1 MKKLFSKKK
10 NELKKANKSG
20 NSREAVEKAEQGFKA
35 LTFLSWLDK
44 HLQLRETKSNFPK
57 LPVIETNGAS
67 FEQSAPSNHSTD
79 GYNSSENDEE
89 DGSEKYCEVEENQG
103 DSPGSSSFSRKRD
116 LIPHKPLGQKRKQ
129 LKTNDDET
137 LEIMR
142 EIRER
147 FNHRKNHQTDAEDR
161 FAASL
166 ADDLRSLPE
175 KEKFMA
181 KLEIRNVIYKFQMKK
196 FNSPKS
202 NETSSNYNIYNP
214 SPFEGPFR
222 VDNNSY
228 LQGTFRSTG
237 NSHNFSVPANNFTC
251 NKTANGNNIYENL

>member
-1 MKKLFSKKK
+1 
-10 NELKKANKSG
+10 
-20 NSREAVEKAEQGFKA
+20 
-35 LTFLSWLDK
+35 
-44 HLQLRETKSNFPK
+44 
-57 LPVIETNGAS
+57 
-67 FEQSAPSNHSTD
+67 
-79 GYNSSENDEE
+79 
-89 DGSEKYCEVEENQG
+89 
-103 DSPGSSSFSRKRD
+103 
-116 LIPHKPLGQKRKQ
+116 
-129 LKTNDDET
+129 
-137 LEIMR
+137 MR

>member
-1 MKKLFSKKK
+1 MGPVLSKVHLQIIQLMATTHRRTTKKMVVK
-10 NELKKANKSG
+10 NTVKLKKTKGIPLAHPV
-20 NSREAVEKAEQGFKA
+20 SREKGTSF
-35 LTFLSWLDK
+35 
-44 HLQLRETKSNFPK
+44 H
-57 LPVIETNGAS
+57 TNHWG
-67 FEQSAPSNHSTD
+67 
-79 GYNSSENDEE
+79 
-89 DGSEKYCEVEENQG
+89 KK
-103 DSPGSSSFSRKRD
+103 GSSWRQMMMKLWKSWEKFAKDSIIVK
-116 LIPHKPLGQKRKQ
+116 IIKH
-129 LKTNDDET
+129 
-137 LEIMR
+137 
-142 EIRER
+142 
-147 FNHRKNHQTDAEDR
+147 AEDR

-196 FNSPKS
+196 FNSPKR
-202 NETSSNYNIYNP
+202 NETRSNYNIYNP